1 MRAASIQMP
10 PAGRE
15 SDVLPGL
22 PAAETPAYWRAQRE
36 GVALVCELRHRIGIA
51 WDAPTY
57 GAGGSENIAPWD
69 HAFDELHAAR
79 RHPFAANLCVAR
91 SVTPT
96 VAIVAALGAIT
107 AAAPVIA
114 AGWGCRERDE
124 RGGRPRGLPRP
135 DDGIWNGPFRTM
147 LHCPTEAPPLAFI
160 TTQYPCMTL
169 GTITTYYRARG
180 KARGGLPQVGGPG
193 TLRLAEQGGR
203 GGVLPTAAARSIF
216 VVRQPRSLF

>member
-1 MRAASIQMP
+1 MRAAPIQMP
-10 PAGRE
+10 PAGHE

-57 GAGGSENIAPWD
+57 GAGGSEHIAPWD

-79 RHPFAANLCVAR
+79 RHPFAANLRVAR

-124 RGGRPRGLPRP
+124 RGGGRAASPAPMTP
-135 DDGIWNGPFRTM
+135 DRFR
-147 LHCPTEAPPLAFI
+147 EVLA
-160 TTQYPCMTL
+160 L
-169 GTITTYYRARG
+169 LD
-180 KARGGLPQVGGPG
+180 LPQRGFAHLLNRPEG
-193 TLRLAEQGGR
+193 TVHQWARSLVVIPADVAAWLEALAAFLATHPLPAR
-203 GGVLPTAAARSIF
+203 AADATTHPTAA
-216 VVRQPRSLF
+216 